1 MIIFSSD
8 YYLYQREYVHIST
21 ITFFL
26 LGWHC
31 VIYNLEPQSEGEIT
45 SKLCESMGEYLAI
58 PLIDA
63 INKEREKDGKH
74 SIPSS
79 DDMCATALFKGLV
92 QMVILY
98 V

>member
-1 MIIFSSD
+1 
-8 YYLYQREYVHIST
+8 
-21 ITFFL
+21 
-26 LGWHC
+26 
-31 VIYNLEPQSEGEIT
+31 
-45 SKLCESMGEYLAI
+45 MGEYLAI

-63 INKEREKDGKH
+63 INKEREKAGKH

-92 QMVILY
+92 QMVKLY

>member
-1 MIIFSSD
+1 M
-8 YYLYQREYVHIST
+8 YLVNTNKEYVNIFT
-21 ITFFL
+21 IVFFL
-26 LGWHC
+26 QGWHC
-31 VIYNLEPQSEGEIT
+31 AIYNLEPQSEGKTT
-45 SKLCESMGEYLAI
+45 SDLCESMGEYLAI

-63 INKEREKDGKH
+63 INKEREKAGKH

-92 QMVILY
+92 QMVKLY